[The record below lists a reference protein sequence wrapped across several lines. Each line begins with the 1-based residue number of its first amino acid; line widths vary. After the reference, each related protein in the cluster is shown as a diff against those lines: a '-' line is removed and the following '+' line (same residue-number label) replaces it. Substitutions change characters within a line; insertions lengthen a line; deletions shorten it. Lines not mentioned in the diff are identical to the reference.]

1 MEAVLAS
8 AAYLEQ
14 GIAWGEFCLSN
25 LYLKHALCVET
36 KNCLS
41 AEAVSYKMVFSIE
54 FHFGGP
60 SLPASFPAA
69 GWLLPSLSSLPAL
82 GQSDS
87 LHY

>member
-1 MEAVLAS
+1 MHDMENLFMEGHVWKCFVLTPEQVGHMEAVLAS

-41 AEAVSYKMVFSIE
+41 AEAVSYKNGI
-54 FHFGGP
+54 FH
-60 SLPASFPAA
+60 
-69 GWLLPSLSSLPAL
+69 
-82 GQSDS
+82 
-87 LHY
+87 